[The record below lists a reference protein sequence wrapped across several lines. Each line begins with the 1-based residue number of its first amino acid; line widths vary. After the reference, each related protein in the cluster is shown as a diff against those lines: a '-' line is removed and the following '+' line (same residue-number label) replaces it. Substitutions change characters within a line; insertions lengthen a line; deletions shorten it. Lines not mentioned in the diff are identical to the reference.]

1 MAATREQIQAALFAL
16 TDSLQ
21 DTPFVTRKRIINVE
35 AAVADVQQ
43 PALYQVWIGEDVTQ
57 QTGTPPVF
65 KAQIWWVL
73 YANRGDYQDAL
84 ASEVMAPLID
94 ACDQALTPAP
104 GLDAVTLGGIVSY
117 ARREGRVEVSEA
129 PLGQQVVA
137 VYPISILWP
146 QGLTC

>member
-1 MAATREQIQAALFAL
+1 MAATREEIQAALFAL
-16 TDSLQ
+16 TDALQ
-21 DTPFVTRKRIINVE
+21 DAPFVTRSRVINVE
-35 AAVADVQQ
+35 AAVSNVQQ

-57 QTGTPPVF
+57 LTGTPPIF
-65 KAQIWWVL
+65 KMQVWWIL
-73 YANRGDYQDAL
+73 YADRGEYQAGL

-94 ACDQALTPAP
+94 ACDQVLTPGP

-117 ARREGRVEVSEA
+117 ARRDGRVEVSEA